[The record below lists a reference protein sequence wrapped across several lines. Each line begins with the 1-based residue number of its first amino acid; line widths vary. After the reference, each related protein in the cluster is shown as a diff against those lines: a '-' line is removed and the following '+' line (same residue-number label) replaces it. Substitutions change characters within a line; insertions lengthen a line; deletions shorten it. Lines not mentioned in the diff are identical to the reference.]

1 MKVSKTGPSIL
12 LKGPSCMKTHFFDL
26 EPEFLF
32 HAEDEVLGSSGG
44 GNNAVGNRLF
54 QFRFRCTRVPRD
66 REVFL

>member
-1 MKVSKTGPSIL
+1 
-12 LKGPSCMKTHFFDL
+12 MKTHFFDL